1 MIMFYQ
7 KYRPSNFSE
16 IIKPNFEIETIQKQ
30 IIEGNIPHAYI
41 LSGSKGIGKT
51 STARIIAKA
60 VNCLD
65 FHNDICEKCEN
76 CLSFKSGNF
85 IDVIEIDGASNRRI
99 EDVRELRDGL
109 AYKPLKGVKK
119 VYIIDEVHMLTN
131 EAFNALLKSLE
142 EPPEHVMFI
151 LCTTE
156 VHKIPETIR
165 SRCQLFN
172 LKKPT
177 DKQIVEKLQRIA
189 QLEGLNYELE
199 QLENIAS
206 QSGGAFRDAETLLTQ
221 YKDSPEY
228 LLNLGNSMSKQEFFS
243 KVYEKNSSF
252 ISSFILENENKGQN
266 IVNWLQS
273 YITFVRSLLHMKI
286 GIRANVY
293 PETIGQID
301 ISYIINHLNIVLEIY
316 SKIRYSQNPE
326 LLFEILLLKTIYPEL
341 ISQEINKNRVEV
353 VKVYPEKTKEIT
365 DETNQNKKPIED
377 STSVESLPQ
386 DNLNVEAE
394 QKVSD
399 TDTVNVQNIDLIEAI
414 KSKWA
419 EIVKAS
425 GSENKTL
432 ETLLKVIRPV
442 SLNNDVIT
450 FEVDFKFHAERLD
463 NNKNKLQIEKI
474 LYSFFNRK
482 LLYKTVIKNTRTSN
496 GFNGEGKLNLTDYN
510 VGTPKDLSSDD
521 VLAIFDGGVGVK

>member
-1 MIMFYQ
+1 MFYQ
-7 KYRPSNFSE
+7 KYRPSSFAE
-16 IIKPNFEIETIQKQ
+16 IIKPNIEIETIQKQ
-30 IIEGNIPHAYI
+30 LTSGNFPHAYI

-51 STARIIAKA
+51 STARIIAKS

-65 FHNDICEKCEN
+65 FKGDVCEKCEN
-76 CLSFKSGNF
+76 CLAFKGGNF
-85 IDVIEIDGASNRRI
+85 VDVIEIDGASNRRI
-99 EDVRELRDGL
+99 EDVRELREGMV
-109 AYKPLKGVKK
+109 YKPLQGVKK
-119 VYIIDEVHMLTN
+119 IYIIDEVHMLTN

-156 VHKIPETIR
+156 VHKIPETIK

-172 LKKPT
+172 LKKPS
-177 DKQIVEKLQRIA
+177 DKQIVEKLQKIA
-189 QLEGLNYELE
+189 QLEGLKFDLE
-199 QLENIAS
+199 QLENIAL
-206 QSGGAFRDAETLLTQ
+206 QSGGAFRDAETLLSQ
-221 YKDSPEY
+221 YKESPDY
-228 LLNLGNSMSKQEFFS
+228 LLNLGNYMSKQEFFS
-243 KVYEKNSSF
+243 NVFEKNSSY
-252 ISSFILENENKGQN
+252 ISSFIIESESKGQN

-273 YITFVRSLLHMKI
+273 YITFVRSMLHMKI
-286 GIRANVY
+286 GIRSNIY
-293 PETIGQID
+293 PEILD
-301 ISYIINHLNIVLEIY
+301 KVNISYIINHLNIVLEIY
-316 SKIRYSQNPE
+316 SKVRYSQNPE
-326 LLFEILLLKTIYPEL
+326 LLFEVLFLKTLYPEL
-341 ISQEINKNRVEV
+341 ISDTTKERRVEG
-353 VKVYPEKTKEIT
+353 VKVYPEKNIEKTLEKSQKE
-365 DETNQNKKPIED
+365 
-377 STSVESLPQ
+377 
-386 DNLNVEAE
+386 NVEPE
-394 QKVSD
+394 IKEEVLLK
-399 TDTVNVQNIDLIEAI
+399 TEVVNSQNLDLIEII
-414 KSKWA
+414 KEKWA

-510 VGTPKDLSSDD
+510 VGAPKEISADD